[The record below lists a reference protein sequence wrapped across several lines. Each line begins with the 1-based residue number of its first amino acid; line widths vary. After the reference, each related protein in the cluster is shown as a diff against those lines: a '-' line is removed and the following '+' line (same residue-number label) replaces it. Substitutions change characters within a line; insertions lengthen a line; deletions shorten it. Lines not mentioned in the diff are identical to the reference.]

1 VIADNVIIFNE
12 INILHYHCLVAR
24 SLLNHCGRDGLVRRK
39 NILSVLMQ
47 CLILL
52 CIITLQRV
60 LFGYSLTF
68 GPDTGKGIVGGLDR
82 LSLRNVGHQPNIDYA
97 ATMPHYAFIIFQC
110 MFAAITPAF
119 IIGTYAWRIKFSALL
134 AFTVLWAT
142 FVYDSLGPGTGG
154 WLKDL
159 GALDFDGGI
168 VFHTHS
174 SVSALVLA
182 LLIGEMLLMSCESCL
197 ILL

>member
-1 VIADNVIIFNE
+1 
-12 INILHYHCLVAR
+12 
-24 SLLNHCGRDGLVRRK
+24 LLSHCGCDGLVRRK
-39 NILSVLMQ
+39 NVLSVLMR

-68 GPDTGKGIVGGLDR
+68 GPDTGQGIVGGLDR
-82 LSLRNVGHQPNIDYA
+82 LSLRNVGHQPNTDYA
-97 ATMPHYAFIIFQC
+97 ATMPHCAFMIFQC
-110 MFAAITPAF
+110 MFAAMTPAF
-119 IIGTYAWRIKFSALL
+119 IIRTYARRIKFYAFL

-142 FVYDSLGPGTGG
+142 FVYDPLGPGTGG

-174 SVSALVLA
+174 GVSVLVLA
-182 LLIGEMLLMSCESCL
+182 PLIGEMLLMSCERCI